1 MKETLAILLTLMLA
15 AGAFTACDTDNGT
28 NGDVNTPNIEDNGG
42 KNNNDVSEYTLQGI
56 IDSIYAQK
64 APLFAYGSL
73 PVDLTDE
80 YAYTRNL
87 GIKDPSK
94 VAEAMISEPMMG
106 SQAYSLVLVKA
117 APGQDVKK
125 LADEMKANINPRKW
139 VCVEADD
146 VKITTYGDIVC
157 FCMISTDFADYL
169 TADEVITAFTNVMT
183 GKAEYKEGAE
193 PNIPEYE
200 EEEEYNDDDFYTDE
214 EGNLVYE
221 YPNDIDVSGPTAV
234 GDDVG
239 GDLDDSFAVAL
250 N

>member
-1 MKETLAILLTLMLA
+1 MKKTLAILLTFLLA
-15 AGAFTACDTDNGT
+15 AGAFTACDTDKGT
-28 NGDVNTPNIEDNGG
+28 NGGFDTPNVEDG
-42 KNNNDVSEYTLQGI
+42 KGNNDVSEYTLQGI

-64 APLFAYGSL
+64 APLFAYGSME
-73 PVDLTDE
+73 VDLTDE

-87 GIKDPSK
+87 GIEDPSK
-94 VAEAMISEPMMG
+94 IAQAMISEPMMG

-125 LADEMKANINPRKW
+125 LAEEMKANINPRKW

-146 VKITTYGDIVC
+146 IKVTTYGDIVC
-157 FCMISTDFADYL
+157 FCMISTDFAQYL

-200 EEEEYNDDDFYTDE
+200 EEEYNDDEFYTDE
-214 EGNLVYE
+214 DGNIVYE
-221 YPNDIDVSGPTAV
+221 YPDDIDVSGPTAS
-234 GDDVG
+234 GDDVAD
-239 GDLDDSFAVAL
+239 DLDDGFAVVL
-250 N
+250 G